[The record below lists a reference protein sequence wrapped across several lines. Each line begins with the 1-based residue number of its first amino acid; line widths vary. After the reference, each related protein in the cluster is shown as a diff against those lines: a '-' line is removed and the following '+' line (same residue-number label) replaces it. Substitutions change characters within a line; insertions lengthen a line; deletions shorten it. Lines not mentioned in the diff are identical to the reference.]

1 MNKPKDYRIP
11 IGPLQWDSNDS
22 LAAEHEVVAQLVKE
36 SVKDGRL
43 NYNEL
48 DLDFTEAGKKIRD
61 ADPVASARFV
71 LALVAHAA
79 HFDEM
84 GKVVRAMAANEMER
98 INWHHSCPEWEA
110 IWPAR
115 QLSAQALQ
123 PRPLFQSSG

>member
-61 ADPVASARFV
+61 AMP
-71 LALVAHAA
+71 AA
-79 HFDEM
+79 
-84 GKVVRAMAANEMER
+84 
-98 INWHHSCPEWEA
+98 
-110 IWPAR
+110 PAENCETVF
-115 QLSAQALQ
+115 L
-123 PRPLFQSSG
+123 